1 LIWLQANFDRLS
13 DLPHRALFFD
23 RLSQA
28 CSTARRNGKQLALLL
43 ADLYAFQ
50 PVTRQYGHDGGG
62 EWAIIVGNLHGAA
75 EATVI
80 AAKVIASLETEVTL
94 PHHGTCKVRVSVRQ
108 KIKDWRLAPIRDSDK
123 ALTIPERNGR
133 ALKRFVDRSS
143 VGWRVAVLAAMP

>member
-62 EWAIIVGNLHGAA
+62 EWAIIVAPM
-75 EATVI
+75 ATSI
-80 AAKVIASLETEVTL
+80 SPTYGQSNSPMGDARIMTTQRS
-94 PHHGTCKVRVSVRQ
+94 
-108 KIKDWRLAPIRDSDK
+108 WRCVQRL
-123 ALTIPERNGR
+123 L
-133 ALKRFVDRSS
+133 
-143 VGWRVAVLAAMP
+143 